1 MALHK
6 FSVIQILKIFS
17 RKERLIFTAAFLVF
31 TLSSIFAAINFFEK
45 KTVFRPVAGGEYIE
59 GVIGQPSFINPV
71 IAGDKEADRDLIEL
85 VFSELSD
92 LAESFKMSED
102 GKIWNVRLKEN
113 IFWQDNK
120 PIVSDDVV
128 FTIKAIQD
136 PDSRSPLSLSW
147 RGILAERIS
156 EIELKLT
163 LSEPYAFFENS
174 IKELRPIPQHLFENI
189 PTANLRLSGYS
200 LEPIGSGPFKF
211 AFFEKEHSG
220 FIREYRLAASEN
232 YFGQKPYLKNL
243 SFKYYQN
250 EDELIKAFNDKL
262 IDGFGGLSPKNLSRI
277 NVNHRVFGLRS
288 PKYYAVFLNSISQ
301 PAFKDKNIR
310 LALDYATDKKT
321 LVKKIFNG
329 RALLNSGPLVL
340 GMKGF
345 APQLYSEENYSLEKA
360 NFVLEAGGWQLNNE
374 GIREKKENKEAE
386 ARRLEFN
393 LIVPQI
399 SFLVETAN
407 LIREDWLK
415 IGVKLNLTIRPLAE
429 INEEVI
435 KTRNYEMIIFGNFFA
450 NVDNPDLSSFWHS
463 SERFYPGLNLSLYE
477 NKAVDILIESIR
489 RDLNEKNCLTDL
501 ISLQSLI
508 INDLPAIFLYS
519 PNYLYVANLSLNGF
533 NDKIISFP
541 SDRFKNVESWYVK
554 RARVFR

>member
-163 LSEPYAFFENS
+163 LSEPYAFFKNS